1 MRQVIWWRWLA
12 SARLGL
18 ALLALLALAAI
29 AGGTLPQL
37 GRLTPDE
44 LNAWQTSW
52 PLLAQALQWL
62 GLSSVYGS
70 WWFVALYLLLVVNM
84 AAAML
89 AHGGRIFVWL
99 RGEARPTHRMAGEGQ
114 APSFFARQIDAQHNF
129 PFHRVGLLGLPLLHL
144 GVIALIAGATLNA
157 SGRFAAHLELS
168 EGEIFAGQ
176 PDKLIVESEG
186 DRSNN
191 APAFRLRLDQLHVG
205 IGEGKHLSELQATLT
220 VRDRGAIYH
229 AAVEVNHP
237 HAIGPYSVYLDKT
250 LGQTAVFD
258 RLLPDGRKYRLLI
271 NFPVSIATWGGDTPL
286 QRGEMVELDGAPIFY
301 RMALTPGK
309 NPEFELETQ
318 QRGKITFNGRLAP
331 GQIAD
336 LGAYRLIFLGTV
348 PWAGLYLSADPYLGL
363 VFAGMVMVLGG
374 VLLHLLLRPRRLRLE
389 QGEGGWV
396 LQAWVMRDDWRF
408 ERQWREW
415 ENGR

>member
-1 MRQVIWWRWLA
+1 MSQGWWRWLA

-18 ALLALLALAAI
+18 VLLVLLALAVV

-37 GRLTPDE
+37 GRLSPAE
-44 LNAWQTSW
+44 LNSWQTSW

-62 GLSSVYGS
+62 GLSGVYGS
-70 WWFVALYLLLVVNM
+70 WWFAALCLLLVANM

-89 AHGGRIFVWL
+89 AHGLRVLAWLQGAVEPSHRIKS
-99 RGEARPTHRMAGEGQ
+99 EG
-114 APSFFARQIDAQHNF
+114 AASSALVRQIDAQQGSL
-129 PFHRVGLLGLPLLHL
+129 FHHAGLLGVPLLHL
-144 GVIALIAGATLNA
+144 GAIVLIAGAVLNA

-186 DRSNN
+186 DRSNH
-191 APAFRLRLDQLHVG
+191 APAFRLRLDRLQVA
-205 IGEGKHLSELQATLT
+205 IGEGKHLAELQAKLT
-220 VRDRGAIYH
+220 VRDRGVIYH
-229 AAVEVNHP
+229 AEVEVNHP
-237 HAIGPYSVYLDKT
+237 HAVGPYSVYLDKT

-258 RLLPDGRKYRLLI
+258 RLLPDGRKFRLLI
-271 NFPVSIATWGGDTPL
+271 NFPVSISAWETATPL
-286 QRGEMVELDGAPIFY
+286 QRGEMVELDGVPIFY
-301 RMALTPGK
+301 RMALTPEQH
-309 NPEFELETQ
+309 PEFQLEAQ

-331 GQIAD
+331 GQMAD
-336 LGAYRLIFLGTV
+336 LGAYRLVFLGTV

-363 VFAGMVMVLGG
+363 VFAGMAMVLGG
-374 VLLHLLLRPRRLRLE
+374 VLLHLLFRPRRLRLE
-389 QGEGGWV
+389 QGEDGWV

-415 ENGR
+415 EGLR